1 MALVGEM
8 LRKLQTYEPGDVLK
22 KLQTYEPGD
31 VLKKL
36 QTYEPGDILKKLQ
49 TYAHPQINEYKTD
62 AVNTG
67 TGAVYAG
74 AGTDA
79 ILRRFYAQKAS
90 GRTSIPSPADYYR
103 GQLLA
108 ESGNLQNR
116 RRSELD
122 RANLSTA
129 QEAVE
134 AQKAFNNQS
143 IVDAEMNRQAQEKAQ
158 QMQTL
163 TNLGTTGAMAYGL
176 SNSTL
181 LGDKLAT
188 GVQSVAPSVAK
199 YLGLQTAAQKAAGAA
214 AAGATAGTETT
225 GLIGGST
232 LTAQT
237 PMSTGGLYM
246 AENAAD
252 AAGSTAG
259 AGFGTMI
266 PIAGAAITAAKLG
279 MPVLGRMLGA
289 QSKEE
294 YEKDPSSNFMT
305 QAANITAHDWAR
317 PIEGGFKALHIPV
330 PGSDTVVG
338 KILNPGAAIL
348 DVFCFAKGTPMEMAN
363 GDIFPVEN
371 IDLSEEDEMLE
382 GGRVMAVGKALSN
395 NIYSYKGIL
404 VEGHHAVFDGEWK
417 RVQDCPEAKFY
428 GSGIV
433 YPIVNENHLI
443 VVDGIVFADMVETPL
458 GWDVT
463 DKERIDWLN
472 AQSERNK
479 LLREKYDNSPISETK
494 ALRNDVQAVG

>member
-1 MALVGEM
+1 M
-8 LRKLQTYEPGDVLK
+8 T
-22 KLQTYEPGD
+22 
-31 VLKKL
+31 
-36 QTYEPGDILKKLQ
+36 
-49 TYAHPQINEYKTD
+49 N
-62 AVNTG
+62 
-67 TGAVYAG
+67 
-74 AGTDA
+74 TDA

-116 RRSELD
+116 RRNELD

-176 SNSTL
+176 SDSTL
-181 LGDKLAT
+181 IGDTLKS

-199 YLGLQTAAQKAAGAA
+199 YLGLQTAAQKAATAA
-214 AAGATAGTETT
+214 ATGATAGTEAA
-225 GLIGGST
+225 GLMGGST
-232 LTAQT
+232 AAAQT
-237 PMSTGGLYM
+237 PMSTGGLFM

-259 AGFGTMI
+259 AGFGTVI
-266 PIAGAAITAAKLG
+266 PIAGTAITAAKLG
-279 MPVLGRMLGA
+279 MPVLGKMLGA
-289 QSKEE
+289 QSEEE

-317 PIEGGFKALHIPV
+317 PIEAGFEALHIPV
-330 PGSDTVVG
+330 PGQDTLVG

-348 DVFCFAKGTPMEMAN
+348 DTVSNIFCFAKGTPMEMAN
-363 GDIFPVEN
+363 GDIFPVEK

-417 RVQDCPEAKFY
+417 RVQDCPEARFY

-479 LLREKYDNSPISETK
+479 LLREKYDNSSVSETE